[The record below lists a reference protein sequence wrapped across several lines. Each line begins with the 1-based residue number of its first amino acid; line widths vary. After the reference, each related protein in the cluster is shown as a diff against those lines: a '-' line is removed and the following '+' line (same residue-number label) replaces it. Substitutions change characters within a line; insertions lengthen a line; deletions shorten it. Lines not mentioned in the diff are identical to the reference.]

1 MCRGSPITTAAS
13 EANASVHTEDYSQPS
28 SIDGGSNDGASNER
42 PHASPQLL
50 PNTFS
55 RKDLKPMRWDRL
67 VIHPDSK
74 LKSYYETLI
83 VLCVLYTAVI
93 EPFEITY
100 MTDIVSFPSE
110 KNPLRTRRSLLKAL
124 ALRKPHDH
132 SRVF

>member
-1 MCRGSPITTAAS
+1 
-13 EANASVHTEDYSQPS
+13 
-28 SIDGGSNDGASNER
+28 
-42 PHASPQLL
+42 
-50 PNTFS
+50 
-55 RKDLKPMRWDRL
+55 MRWDRL